1 LNIHGLTRD
10 RRNLLITMSAADEV
24 KTLLSQIDLLK
35 QENAELVCQ
44 LTSEQT
50 KSIETLEIVQPDDF
64 HLHLRDGPM
73 LKVLVPHAAAQF
85 GRAIIMPNLVPPVTT
100 TADAEAYRGR
110 ILAEVPA
117 GKSFVPLMTLYM
129 TDKTSPEEIRKAK
142 ASGVVFA
149 VKLYPKGA
157 TTNSD
162 SGVTEISNVHET
174 LSAMAE
180 VGLPLCIHGEVTDK
194 TIDTFDRE
202 ALFYATLLPEIVSK
216 YPSLRIIMEH
226 ITTKEA
232 VDFVTNAGP
241 NVAATITC
249 HHLLYNRTAI
259 FQGGLNPHMYCLP
272 VLKRETHRQALLG
285 AIKSGNPKFF
295 LGSDSAPHIQSRKES
310 GCGCA
315 GVYTGHAAL
324 NLYAEAFEEINSLHL
339 LEAFASKNGAAFYQL
354 PENSAK
360 VVLERQPWDVPAF
373 YDLPDVG
380 PVIPLRAGKQ
390 IEWKLAEA

>member
-1 LNIHGLTRD
+1 
-10 RRNLLITMSAADEV
+10 MSSADEV
-24 KTLLSQIDLLK
+24 RSLLSQIDSLK
-35 QENAELVCQ
+35 AENTELVCQ

-50 KSIETLEIVQPDDF
+50 KSVETLEIVQPDDF
-64 HLHLRDGPM
+64 HLHLRDGEM

-100 TADAEAYRGR
+100 TEHAEAYRSR

-117 GKSFVPLMTLYM
+117 GKSFTPLMTLYM
-129 TDKTSPEEIRKAK
+129 TDKTTPEEIRKAK

-162 SGVTEISNVHET
+162 CGVTDVANIHET
-174 LSAMAE
+174 LATMAE
-180 VGLPLCIHGEVTDK
+180 VGLPLCIHGEVTDP

-202 ALFYATLLPEIVSK
+202 ALFYATLLPEIVGK
-216 YPSLRIIMEH
+216 YPALRIIMEH

-232 VDFVTNAGP
+232 VEFVTNAGP

-272 VLKRETHRQALLG
+272 VLKRETHRQALLE
-285 AIKSGNPKFF
+285 AVKSGNPKFF

-324 NLYAEAFEEINSLHL
+324 MLYAEAFEEIHSLHL
-339 LEAFASKNGAAFYQL
+339 FEAFASKHGPAFYQL
-354 PENSAK
+354 PQNNAK
-360 VVLERQPWDVPAF
+360 VTLKRQPWDVPAN
-373 YDLPDVG
+373 YDMPELG
-380 PVIPLRAGKQ
+380 PVIPLRAGKK
-390 IEWKLAEA
+390 IEWQVV